1 MKKNIHALLLLLL
14 LLMAFFA
21 AVPGFAQQHF
31 VFRVGGGIASNYGGS
46 TRNVGAFNIGLGY
59 EYELDQKW
67 SVEPSVLFFSKGWK
81 ERTQTVPARDDNGNL
96 VYDDNGNQVFG
107 KKGTKSYA
115 YYVEVPL
122 VVNYY
127 IHLSSPHYLNL
138 TAGPYAAIGVGGN
151 TETYGDTDRQ
161 GAQRLYYK
169 KKTFDIDGVHR
180 FDVGLTMGVGYEYDR
195 RINLSLN
202 ADLGLL
208 NVNATGGKNYSLFF
222 AFAYRL

>member
-1 MKKNIHALLLLLL
+1 MKKHFHYLALLLPLLL
-14 LLMAFFA
+14 FWLVCA
-21 AVPGFAQQHF
+21 PTYGQEHF
-31 VFRVGGGIASNYGGS
+31 VFRVGGGVASNYGGN

-81 ERTQTVPARDDNGNL
+81 DRTQTVPARDDNGNL
-96 VYDDNGNQVFG
+96 VYDEEGHQVFG

-115 YYVEVPL
+115 YYIEVP
-122 VVNYY
+122 VVANYY

-138 TAGPYAAIGVGGN
+138 TAGPYVAIGVGGN

-161 GAQRLYYK
+161 GAQRFYYK
-169 KKTFDIDGVHR
+169 EKTFDLDGVHR
-180 FDVGLTMGVGYEYDR
+180 FDAGVTLGVGYEYDR

-202 ADLGLL
+202 TNLGLL
-208 NVNATGGKNYSLFF
+208 RVSPTGGKNYSLFF

>member
-1 MKKNIHALLLLLL
+1 MIKHSHFSALFLPLLLSLLTISP
-14 LLMAFFA
+14 AF
-21 AVPGFAQQHF
+21 GQQHF

-46 TRNVGAFNIGLGY
+46 THNVGAFNIGLGY

-67 SVEPSVLFFSKGWK
+67 SVEPSALFFSKGWK
-81 ERTQTVPARDDNGNL
+81 ERTKTVPARDDSGNP
-96 VYDDNGNQVFG
+96 VYDEEGHQVFG
-107 KKGTKSYA
+107 KMGTKSYA
-115 YYVEVPL
+115 YYIEVPV

-127 IHLSSPHYLNL
+127 IRLSSPHYLNL

-151 TETYGDTDRQ
+151 TETFGDTDRQ

-169 KKTFDIDGVHR
+169 KKTFDLDGVHR
-180 FDVGLTMGVGYEYDR
+180 FDAGLTVGVGYEYDR

-202 ADLGLL
+202 ADLGML
-208 NVNATGGKNYSLFF
+208 NVSATGGKNHSLFF